1 MSVSKRKKQDILPD
15 EIKANLYDKIE
26 LIVDFH
32 GITWLEVEKVQE
44 KIKGILSPDIY
55 GRCEEEFKE
64 Q

>member
-44 KIKGILSPDIY
+44 K
-55 GRCEEEFKE
+55 
-64 Q
+64 